1 MRSRVIRELVG
12 NRYLYLLALPALLI
26 FVAVSY
32 GPLPGIIIA
41 FKNYNFRDGV
51 WGSPWAGLSN
61 FFFYFATDDFRRT
74 TFNTLW
80 INFLEWL
87 GETVVAVLFALFI
100 NEIRQRFFKAA
111 YQFFVFLPYFFS
123 PIIVARVVYLIFN
136 IDYGVANQVLHLF
149 GAAPV
154 RWYFEP
160 QHWVAIIVGAD
171 VWKYA
176 GYSVVI
182 YLATIVNI
190 DAEMLEAS
198 AIDGASRLQ
207 QIRRIILPN
216 LVPTVIMLGLLS
228 IGRFI
233 FGDFQLINAVTSGHG
248 QLIPTTDIIE
258 TFIYRAIKGAQVG
271 GDFGVMGAVGL
282 YQSVVGMVLVLATNA
297 LVRRLDPESSLF

>member
-1 MRSRVIRELVG
+1 MRLKVVRELVT

-26 FVAVSY
+26 YVVVSY

-41 FKNYNFRDGV
+41 FKNYNFRDGM
-51 WGSPWAGLSN
+51 WGSPWAGFSN
-61 FFFYFATDDFRRT
+61 FIFYFATDDFRRT

-80 INFLEWL
+80 INFLEWF

-100 NEIRQRFFKAA
+100 NEIRQRFFKSA

-136 IDYGVANQVLHLF
+136 IDYGVANQVLHAF
-149 GAAPV
+149 GVAPV
-154 RWYFEP
+154 KWYFEP
-160 QHWVAIIVGAD
+160 QHWVAILVSAD

-182 YLATIVNI
+182 YLATIVNM

-198 AIDGASRLQ
+198 AIDGANRLQ

-216 LVPTVIMLGLLS
+216 LVPTVIMLALLS

-233 FGDFQLINAVTSGHG
+233 FGDFPLINAVTSGHG

-282 YQSVVGMVLVLATNA
+282 YQALVGMVLVLGTNA
-297 LVRRLDPESSLF
+297 LVRRLDPDSSLF